1 MRLVKGLEKMTCE
14 DRLRDLGLLSQ
25 EKRLRKDLVALYNCL
40 KGGCSEV
47 GVGLFSQVI
56 GD

>member
-56 GD
+56 RN